1 MSDQVVATKLQH
13 EMQAIIQT
21 LESEDVETKAK
32 LAQAEKARREQGD
45 KIVGF
50 GWKVATIIVVL
61 YMLYLM
67 ATWVFGVLD

>member
-13 EMQAIIQT
+13 ETQAIIQT
-21 LESEDVETKAK
+21 LESEDVETKAE
-32 LAQAEKARREQGD
+32 LAQAEKARRGQGD
-45 KIVGF
+45 KIVEF

-67 ATWVFGVLD
+67 ATWVFGVSD